1 MAQRRS
7 STTQLAEL
15 NAALLAQNEQLKG
28 TARVAQETI
37 AVQNNVQGE
46 LYRQRGVIENNID
59 KVAPSQDRPKTS
71 RPRSAKPIRKPP
83 K

>member
-59 KVAPSQDRPKTS
+59 KVALP
-71 RPRSAKPIRKPP
+71 
-83 K
+83 